1 MRDRAGELGEASSV
15 EVSLFVSGLSL
26 YLKHV
31 CVVDGGGKQA
41 EGRTCYGG
49 VKRKMKEVT
58 YMF

>member
-31 CVVDGGGKQA
+31 CVVGGGGKQA
-41 EGRTCYGG
+41 EGRTLTWGS
-49 VKRKMKEVT
+49 
-58 YMF
+58 